1 MGQGF
6 ARGNQ
11 TAARPSPPPGASM
24 ETLLNVL
31 VVGILLG
38 GIYGLVSIGLN
49 LIFGVIRIVNF
60 AQGELVMLG
69 MYGAFLGFSLLKLD
83 PYVSLL
89 IVVPAMFVV
98 GVIIQRVVIQPLQA
112 ESSMQ
117 IFATFG
123 LLTVLQNLVL
133 VFTRGEG
140 YSVNTA
146 VASLGVSVG
155 EIRITATRLII
166 FIAVTLIA
174 ILLHLFLQK
183 TLLGKS
189 IRAVTQDRQSARL
202 MGINVER
209 TFMITFGI
217 GSALAGLAGVL
228 IAPIYTL
235 SPGIGGNFILAAF
248 AVVVLG
254 GLGSVAGAWAG
265 GMIVGIVEAFAGYYI
280 NPELK
285 QAVWFLI
292 FLAVLIVKPSGLFG
306 QVGAEEIGFRE
317 QS

>member
-1 MGQGF
+1 MDI
-6 ARGNQ
+6 
-11 TAARPSPPPGASM
+11 
-24 ETLLNVL
+24 LLHVL

-49 LIFGVIRIVNF
+49 LVFGVIRIVNF
-60 AQGELVMLG
+60 AHGELVMFG
-69 MYGAFLGFSLLKLD
+69 MYGAFLAFSLLGLD
-83 PYVSLL
+83 PYVSILV
-89 IVVPAMFVV
+89 VVPAMFVF
-98 GVIIQRVVIQPLQA
+98 GVVVQRLVIQPLQA

-123 LLTVLQNLVL
+123 LLTIMQNVVLML
-133 VFTRGEG
+133 TRGEG
-140 YSVNTA
+140 YSVQTA
-146 VASLGVSVG
+146 VASAGVQLGD
-155 EIRITATRLII
+155 IRVTATRLII
-166 FIAVTLIA
+166 FVAVTLIA
-174 ILLHLFLQK
+174 IGLHLFLQR
-183 TLLGKS
+183 TLTGKS
-189 IRAVTQDRQSARL
+189 IRAVTQDRAAARL
-202 MGINVER
+202 QGIDVER
-209 TFMITFGI
+209 TFLITFGI

-265 GMIVGIVEAFAGYYI
+265 GMIVGIVEALAGYYI
-280 NPELK
+280 DPELK
-285 QAVWFLI
+285 QAIWFLI
-292 FLAVLIVKPSGLFG
+292 FLAVLIVRPSGLFG